1 MDVHNS
7 THIAKT
13 HFKVTLKSLAMEKG
27 SGNGDKRKYVTK

>member
-13 HFKVTLKSLAMEKG
+13 HFKSNVEILGYGEREWEWG
-27 SGNGDKRKYVTK
+27 